1 MKQNPSHKIYGRD
14 FLMHYIFRLIS
25 SFILGYLFI
34 KWFPEIE
41 SNEASGVIIELVLHP
56 VEFFASSIMFIL
68 GFIVHGNLIK
78 AECLFFIRLSKGYVH
93 KELLIIPAHAGMI
106 YGLSL
111 FGIWE
116 TLFFSFLAVFYG
128 IISLDLRRQGG
139 HHA

>member
-1 MKQNPSHKIYGRD
+1 
-14 FLMHYIFRLIS
+14 MHYFFRLTG

-41 SNEASGVIIELVLHP
+41 SAEASGVITELVLHP
-56 VEFFASSIMFIL
+56 VEFFASSIMFIF
-68 GFIVHGNLIK
+68 GFIVQGSLVK
-78 AECLFFIRLSKGYVH
+78 AECLFIIRLSKGNVH
-93 KELLIIPAHAGMI
+93 KELLIVPVHACMI
-106 YGLSL
+106 YGLSM

>member
-1 MKQNPSHKIYGRD
+1 
-14 FLMHYIFRLIS
+14 MHYIYRLIG

-56 VEFFASSIMFIL
+56 VEFFASSIMCVL
-68 GFIVHGNLIK
+68 GFIVQGTLVK
-78 AECLFFIRLSKGYVH
+78 AECLFLIRMSKGNLH
-93 KELLIIPAHAGMI
+93 KELLIVPVHACMI

-116 TLFFSFLAVFYG
+116 TLIFSFLAVFYG

>member
-1 MKQNPSHKIYGRD
+1 
-14 FLMHYIFRLIS
+14 MHNMFRLIG

-41 SNEASGVIIELVLHP
+41 SNQASEVIIELVLHP

-68 GFIVHGNLIK
+68 GFIVQGRLVK
-78 AECLFFIRLSKGYVH
+78 DECLLLLRLSKGYFH
-93 KELLIIPAHAGMI
+93 KELLIVPFHVCMI

-111 FGIWE
+111 FGLWGA
-116 TLFFSFLAVFYG
+116 LFFSFLAVFYG